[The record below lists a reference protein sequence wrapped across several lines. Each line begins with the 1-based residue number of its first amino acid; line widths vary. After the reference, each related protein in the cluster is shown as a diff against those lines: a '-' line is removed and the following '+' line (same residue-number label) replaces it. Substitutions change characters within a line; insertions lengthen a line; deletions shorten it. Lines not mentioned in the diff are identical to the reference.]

1 MKVIDLYKQLEI
13 LLQSGQEDLQV
24 MISTSA
30 DYVPLEV
37 VEIEDDKCCLCDRW
51 TPGFDNPHEAKK
63 VRIHQR
69 WDDGE

>member
-37 VEIEDDKCCLCDRW
+37 VEIEDDKCWLCDSW
-51 TPGFDNPHEAKK
+51 TPVFDNPHETKK